1 MDDSQNICTQGGHG
15 MEEYSKGG
23 VLGRLL
29 KKWRDFDIQG
39 NVDSVD
45 KLVTIP
51 GLYDLKEVAE
61 RLPFNKQTLKLWSS
75 NQNTNFR
82 ECFLKL
88 PVGGVKSR
96 IYIDLQALGKKL
108 NIKIEPE
115 EPS

>member
-1 MDDSQNICTQGGHG
+1 
-15 MEEYSKGG
+15 MEGCGKDG

-29 KKWRDFDIQG
+29 KKGRDFDVQG
-39 NVDSVD
+39 IVDGVD
-45 KLVTIP
+45 KLLTIP

-75 NQNTNFR
+75 NQNANFR

-88 PVGGVKSR
+88 PVGEVKSR
-96 IYIDLQALGKKL
+96 IYIDLQALAKKL

-115 EPS
+115 EPTRKLL